1 MKWLHIAVY
10 VLLFNATFVFS
21 ETITR
26 SIGIEV
32 VDNKETPFS
41 DTSLDLGFMNIKKT
55 ISVDTGNLLNE
66 FLGVN
71 AIKSGG
77 FSSLPSVQGLS
88 GDRISIKIDGMS
100 LISSC
105 ANHMN
110 PPLSYTSPANINDI
124 DVLAG
129 LSSVSQGGDNI
140 GGVINIKS
148 HNMMFGEDEKP
159 VTKGSIQFFFQSN
172 NDSAGI
178 NLNLTA
184 ASGDKSFKYFGSFVE
199 ANNSY
204 TGASFKDPG
213 ASASGRGYLA
223 GDEIGSSRFK
233 NQNHQFTL
241 AKKDGQHY
249 YEAMFAYQDS
259 PYQSFPNQRMDSVG
273 NTNYQF
279 NMRYRAEYDW
289 GKVSSQIY
297 YEDTNHKHN
306 FADDKQFL
314 YPNSY
319 GMPMEANGKTFGFLA
334 DGDVFMDDK
343 STLKIGAEIQLYGL
357 DDKWESN
364 PSGQG
369 MMSGNDFYNIND
381 GERDRYDIYT
391 QLDTLW
397 SDRWLS
403 SIGLRYG
410 LVQTDSGYVQGY
422 NPNNNMGSNQLDDSV
437 AFNNRD
443 RSKTDNNINLSM
455 LGKYTPNKLSS
466 LEFGYTIKSKSPNL
480 YQRYTWSTWTMA
492 ANMNNLYGDGNGYV
506 GKVDLKPETA
516 HKIGFLIDHAGSDGR
531 WMIKINPYY
540 SFIDDYI
547 DVESLSYRTD
557 DGYSNLQFNN
567 HDATIAGIDIAAKRN
582 IFESWGYGKYNLSA
596 KFNYQRG
603 RNLDNSTDLY
613 NLMPANLTMGFNQEL
628 GKWQNSFVVRMVD
641 KKTYTDG
648 VRQERET
655 AAFTIADLY
664 SSYQFKDLKIV
675 GSVENIFNR
684 AYDNP
689 NGGEYLGQGATMSTG
704 ISRSS
709 SSQVP
714 GIGRSLNLS
723 LSYSF

>member
-1 MKWLHIAVY
+1 
-10 VLLFNATFVFS
+10 
-21 ETITR
+21 
-26 SIGIEV
+26 
-32 VDNKETPFS
+32 
-41 DTSLDLGFMNIKKT
+41 
-55 ISVDTGNLLNE
+55 
-66 FLGVN
+66 
-71 AIKSGG
+71 
-77 FSSLPSVQGLS
+77 
-88 GDRISIKIDGMS
+88 
-100 LISSC
+100 
-105 ANHMN
+105 MN
-110 PPLSYTSPANINDI
+110 PPLSYTSPSNINDI

-140 GGVINIKS
+140 GGVIKIKS
-148 HNMMFGEDEKP
+148 TNIMFAQDESR
-159 VTKGSIQFFFQSN
+159 VTKSSLQSFFQSN
-172 NDSAGI
+172 NDAAGI
-178 NLNLTA
+178 NLNLST
-184 ASGDKSFKYFGSFVE
+184 ASGNKAFKYFGSFVE

-204 TGASFKDPG
+204 TGASFKDSG
-213 ASASGRGYLA
+213 ASASERGYLA

-273 NTNYQF
+273 NTNYQL
-279 NMRYRAEYDW
+279 NIRHQADYRW
-289 GKVSSQIY
+289 GAVRSQIY

-306 FADDKQFL
+306 FADDKQFV
-314 YPNSY
+314 YTSMGQESY
-319 GMPMEANGKTFGFLA
+319 GMPMEANGQTFGLSTE
-334 DGDVFMDDK
+334 GDIFISEK
-343 STLKIGAEIQLYGL
+343 NTLKIGVELQLYGL
-357 DDKWESN
+357 DDKWASN
-364 PSGQG
+364 PSGEG

-381 GERDRYDIYT
+381 GERDRYDIFT

-466 LEFGYTIKSKSPNL
+466 LEFGYTMKTKSPNL

-506 GKVDLKPETA
+506 GNVDLKPETA
-516 HKIGFLIDHAGSDGR
+516 HKIGFLINHAGSDGQ
-531 WMIKINPYY
+531 WAIKINPYY
-540 SFIDDYI
+540 SYIDDYI
-547 DVESLSYRTD
+547 DVESLGTRSG
-557 DGYSNLQFNN
+557 DGYRNLQFHN

-582 IFESWGYGKYNLSA
+582 IFESWGFGKYNLSA

-641 KKTYTDG
+641 KKTYTDSL
-648 VRQERET
+648 RQERET